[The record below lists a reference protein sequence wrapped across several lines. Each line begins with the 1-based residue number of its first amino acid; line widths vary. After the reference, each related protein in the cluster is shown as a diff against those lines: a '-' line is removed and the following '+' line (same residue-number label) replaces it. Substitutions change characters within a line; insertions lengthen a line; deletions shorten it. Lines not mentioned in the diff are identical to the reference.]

1 MTSEVRRHAES
12 AVTEALS
19 DTRCVVVSGAR
30 QVGKSTL
37 VRAVTRGKPTVLE
50 RRLDR
55 AADRAAAASDPERFV
70 RHDGLVV
77 LDEIQRVPELILA
90 VKALV
95 DEDNRPGRFLI
106 TGSARLLGLRGL
118 PDALVGRSETIELWP
133 FSQGELQGTRDGFV
147 DNVFAETPAD
157 LVGDALTRDDYLI
170 RAIRGGYPEAVIR
183 EPGRRRKFFA
193 SYVSDLIDRDVVQL
207 SEIQRRPE
215 LHRLLNA
222 LAARMATLLKIE
234 TIASELTTPKST
246 VERYV
251 SLLEEVFLIKRIP
264 AWSNSLTKRA
274 LHMPKVLIVDSGL
287 GASLA
292 GMTIDRVRQQD
303 PIAGPLL
310 ENFALS
316 EIARQLTWS
325 ATEARLYHYR
335 NSDGQEVDV
344 VLEANDGRVVGIEVK
359 ASETPPS
366 DAFRHLEHL
375 RRVSGNRFHQGI
387 VLYAGT
393 RTLSFGDRMTAVPL
407 SALWTNVSTHALS
420 EEDQELR

>member
-1 MTSEVRRHAES
+1 MTSEIRRHAES
-12 AVTEALS
+12 MVAEALT
-19 DTRCVVVSGAR
+19 DTRCVIVNGAR

-37 VRAVTRGKPTVLE
+37 VRAITRRNPTVLE

-55 AADRAAAASDPERFV
+55 SADRAAAASDPERFV

-90 VKALV
+90 IKASV

-133 FSQGELQGTRDGFV
+133 FSQGELQSTRDSFV
-147 DNVFAETPAD
+147 DDVFSEPPAD
-157 LVGDALTRDDYLI
+157 FVADPLARDDYLI
-170 RAIRGGYPEAVIR
+170 RAIRGGYPEAVNR
-183 EPGRRRKFFA
+183 EPARRQKFFA
-193 SYVSDLIDRDVVQL
+193 SYVSDLIERDVMQL

-215 LHRLLNA
+215 LHRLLGA

-234 TIASELTTPKST
+234 TIASELRTPKT
-246 VERYV
+246 TIERYV
-251 SLLEEVFLIKRIP
+251 ALLEEVFLIKRIP
-264 AWSNSLTKRA
+264 AWSNSMTKRA
-274 LHMPKVLIVDSGL
+274 LQMPKVLMVDSGL

-292 GMTIDRVRQQD
+292 GMTIDRVRRQD
-303 PIAGPLL
+303 AIAGPLL
-310 ENFALS
+310 ENFAIG
-316 EIARQLTWS
+316 EIARQLTWA
-325 ATEARLYHYR
+325 ATPARLYHYC

-344 VLEANDGRVVGIEVK
+344 VLEANDGRIVGIEVK
-359 ASETPPS
+359 AAESPPS

-375 RRVSGNRFHQGI
+375 RRVTGDRFQQGI

-393 RTLSFGDRMTAVPL
+393 QTLSFGDRMTAVPL
-407 SALWTNVSTHALS
+407 SALWTNAS
-420 EEDQELR
+420 